1 MGISSFFVDA
11 NDAGHG
17 SLGAIEKN
25 DIVILIS
32 YSGETEE
39 TKNIINFCK
48 RRKKITLIGIVSKKN
63 STVI

>member
-1 MGISSFFVDA
+1 MGDYGQTPKEASFFIHA

-39 TKNIINFCK
+39 TFSIINFCK
-48 RRKKITLIGIVSKKN
+48 RRKRHFLH
-63 STVI
+63 